1 MSNDV
6 NKLIDELKRTSKGR
20 KTANEILSTDKN
32 SLEKQ
37 IKNMDKNEMMKKL
50 NELGFSPL
58 AKKLEGMSKDDIL
71 RGLNS
76 NPKILDKIKDLLK

>member
-6 NKLIDELKRTSKGR
+6 NKLVEELKSTIEGR
-20 KTANEILSTDKN
+20 KTANDIISTDKT
-32 SLEKQ
+32 SLESQ
-37 IKNMDKNEMMKKL
+37 IKNMDKLEMMKKL
-50 NELGFSPL
+50 NELGLSPL

>member
-6 NKLIDELKRTSKGR
+6 NKLVEERKSTIEGRRTAS
-20 KTANEILSTDKN
+20 EIRGTDKN
-32 SLEKQ
+32 SLERQ
-37 IKNMDKNEMMKKL
+37 IKNMDKTEMMKKL
-50 NELGFSPL
+50 NEIGLSPL

>member
-6 NKLIDELKRTSKGR
+6 NKLVEELKSTIEGR
-20 KTANEILSTDKN
+20 KTANDILGTDKT
-32 SLEKQ
+32 SLERQ
-37 IKNMDKNEMMKKL
+37 IKNMDKSEMMKKL
-50 NELGFSPL
+50 NELGLSPL

-71 RGLNS
+71 HGLNS

>member
-1 MSNDV
+1 MSNDI
-6 NKLIDELKRTSKGR
+6 NKLVDELKRTSEGR
-20 KTANEILSTDKN
+20 KTANEILGTDKN

-37 IKNMDKNEMMKKL
+37 IKNMDKSEMIKKL
-50 NELGFSPL
+50 NELNLTPL
-58 AKKLEGMSKDDIL
+58 AKKLEGMSTDDIL